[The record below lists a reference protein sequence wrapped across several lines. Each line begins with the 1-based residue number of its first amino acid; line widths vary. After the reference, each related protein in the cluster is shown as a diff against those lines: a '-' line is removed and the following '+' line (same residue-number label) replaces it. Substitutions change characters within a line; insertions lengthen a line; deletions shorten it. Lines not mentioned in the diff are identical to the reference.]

1 MKYFYLIANPSKPG
15 TRQAAEQITSY
26 LRARGAFCEGS
37 AQKMRRKGAVY
48 GYTDKSWIPPQTQC
62 VITLGGDGTL
72 IQAARDLVELQ
83 LPLIGVNMGNLGYLT
98 QVSRGEG
105 VAPMLDALLADH
117 YRLEKR
123 MMLEGRVRKLT
134 EQRQW
139 EESEELSGQRQ
150 REEPEELSGQRQPG
164 KTESRK
170 GSREWKAQKELPQE
184 PGIALND
191 IVLTRKDVMQ
201 VLKFQVYV
209 NEEFLTEYTADG
221 MIVSTP
227 TGSTAYN
234 LSAGGPIVTPGAELM
249 VLTPV
254 CPHSIHS
261 RSIVLSH
268 KDRVGI
274 RVLEN
279 AGQKQMAVFD
289 GDQVMDLGAGEVLEI
304 RESCRQTTLIQLK
317 DVPFLENIREKLTR
331 V

>member
-1 MKYFYLIANPSKPG
+1 MEHFYLIANPSKHG
-15 TRQAAEQITSY
+15 TRQAAEQIMSY
-26 LRARGAFCEGS
+26 LRAHGAFCEGS
-37 AQKMRRKGAVY
+37 AQKMRREGAVY
-48 GYTDKSWIPPQTQC
+48 GYTDRRWIPPKTEC
-62 VITLGGDGTL
+62 IITLGGDGTL

-98 QVSRGEG
+98 QVSYGEG
-105 VAPMLDALLADH
+105 VVSVLDALLADH
-117 YRLEKR
+117 FRLEKR
-123 MMLEGRVRKLT
+123 MMLTGTVRKVRRR
-134 EQRQW
+134 EMPGQ
-139 EESEELSGQRQ
+139 EVSGQ
-150 REEPEELSGQRQPG
+150 EPSKHAQPERRVSGQKSLEKEGAGAERQ
-164 KTESRK
+164 
-170 GSREWKAQKELPQE
+170 LPAGE
-184 PGIALND
+184 TGIALND

-201 VLKFQVYV
+201 VLHFQVYV
-209 NEEFLTEYTADG
+209 NGELLTEYTADG

-234 LSAGGPIVTPGAELM
+234 LSAGGPIVTPGAELI

-261 RSIVLSH
+261 RSIILSH
-268 KDRVGI
+268 RDTVGI

-289 GDQVMDLGAGEVLEI
+289 GDQVIDLGANEVLEI
-304 RESCRQTTLIQLK
+304 READSQTTLIQLK